1 MHRKVANIREIPSLV
16 HRMES
21 YFKGFTVE
29 YIERNK
35 NAEVDELAKA
45 AAHNSPLLANVFF
58 QVIEDALVK
67 IVLPESSLINV
78 IEGEDRRA
86 PIKAYLYHYY
96 EPDTKNDQ
104 TKMQQHAEDY

>member
-1 MHRKVANIREIPSLV
+1 
-16 HRMES
+16 
-21 YFKGFTVE
+21 
-29 YIERNK
+29 
-35 NAEVDELAKA
+35 
-45 AAHNSPLLANVFF
+45 LLANVFF